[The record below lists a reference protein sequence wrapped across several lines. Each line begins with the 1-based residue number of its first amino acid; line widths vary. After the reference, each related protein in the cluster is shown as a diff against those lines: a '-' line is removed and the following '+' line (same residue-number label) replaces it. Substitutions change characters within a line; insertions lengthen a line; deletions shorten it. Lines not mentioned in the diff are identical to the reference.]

1 MPGFTTDDS
10 QAMLLDFLT
19 GRAVAFTAVRNTY
32 LGLAITVPDP
42 ADGPITLTSIG
53 EVVTAGYA
61 RVLAPWAAP
70 SGSPIFTAS
79 SANIQFGP
87 VTVDMT
93 DAANYAFLTQA
104 STGTVGTVLYVWSL
118 VEPVLAKAS
127 KPIFVASG
135 ALTIQ

>member
-1 MPGFTTDDS
+1 MPGFTTDAS

-19 GRAVAFTAVRNTY
+19 GRAVAYAAPRNAY
-32 LGLAITVPDP
+32 LGLAVTVPDSV
-42 ADGPITLTSIG
+42 DGPITLATVG

-70 SGSPIFTAS
+70 AGSPIAIAS
-79 SANIQFGP
+79 NADIEFGP
-87 VTVDMT
+87 VTVDMD
-93 DAANYAFLTQA
+93 DAAQYAFLTEA
-104 STGTVGTVLYVWSL
+104 SSGTVGTVLYVWQL
-118 VEPVLAKAS
+118 IEPVLAKAN